1 MTYSVSTTLFTV
13 IERRGSDF
21 DVAVQIEMFRLPV
34 EINLLAH
41 QLISPVFASG
51 LYEYG
56 VFAGGRRLALA
67 VLPIPFERVF
77 ARRARGARNG
87 AGQAGGSG
95 HPAQAVGAR
104 PGFQV
109 GQVARLLIPQRERA
123 RRNVVFVLDP
133 HGDVRPPI
141 AMAFD

>member
-1 MTYSVSTTLFTV
+1 MTDAGSTTLFTV
-13 IERRGSDF
+13 IKRRGSDF
-21 DVAVQIEMFRLPV
+21 DVAGQIEMFRLAV
-34 EINLLAH
+34 EIDFLAH
-41 QLISPVFASG
+41 QLISPVFARS

-67 VLPIPFERVF
+67 VLAIPFERVF

-104 PGFQV
+104 PGSQL
-109 GQVARLLIPQRERA
+109 GQIARLLIPQRERA
-123 RRNVVFVLDP
+123 RRNVVFVLNPD
-133 HGDVRPPI
+133 GDVRPPI
-141 AMAFD
+141 